1 MAGILA
7 CQLASTSADNT
18 NDAVMVTICNRHD
31 SQCSGVS
38 CITMKHM
45 LMAICLWIES
55 RCYLPTAWEGWML
68 VTDTTLYQRLLDGQP
83 NNASWSLGGDIN
95 MANVN

>member
-1 MAGILA
+1 
-7 CQLASTSADNT
+7 
-18 NDAVMVTICNRHD
+18 
-31 SQCSGVS
+31 
-38 CITMKHM
+38 
-45 LMAICLWIES
+45 
-55 RCYLPTAWEGWML
+55 ML